1 MTDLDQNL
9 TITLADTE
17 NNEVL
22 SIDKT
27 IEGEYTLVLTVKDSS
42 NNENSKAIV
51 IKVMND
57 TLAPTYTSNMEE
69 VTNEEDGSVKYVFT
83 ILNLEDNYSEA
94 SSIKTY
100 YSFDQTTWNEFTDSF
115 ELNKSIDPACV
126 EKQVYIKAVDENGNE
141 NILSTPYIVYVD

>member
-9 TITLADTE
+9 TITLTDTE
-17 NNEVL
+17 SSEIL

-27 IEGEYTLVLTVKDSS
+27 VEGEYTLVLTAKDSS

-51 IKVMND
+51 VKVMND

-83 ILNLEDNYSEA
+83 VRNLEDNYSET

-100 YSFDQTTWNEFTDSF
+100 
-115 ELNKSIDPACV
+115 
-126 EKQVYIKAVDENGNE
+126 
-141 NILSTPYIVYVD
+141 